1 VTLSLAD
8 IALYAGALLVLFL
21 TPGPVWVAIV
31 ARGVTGGFRGAWPL
45 ALGVG
50 VGDVLWPLAA
60 IFGLAWIVSA
70 HAGVMEAMR
79 WVAAGVFLVMGLG
92 LIRSGGRLLEGDG
105 RLARPGLWAG
115 FSAGLMALIGNRKA
129 ILFYLGV
136 LPGFFDLTRVTGWD
150 IAAICAISALVPL
163 AALVPLLVR
172 LRRGKRAAPSEP
184 SIRLHVVV
192 GLVVAGASFLRTLL
206 AVLALGSPQAI
217 AAGELALG
225 MGALAFLI
233 ILSHT
238 GLGLQLRQPKLRR
251 RGDKRR
257 QHVVTATLITLTIGL
272 HAGLLMTANP

>member
-60 IFGLAWIVSA
+60 IFGLAWVVSA

-79 WVAAGVFLVMGLG
+79 WVAAGVFLAMGLA

-115 FSAGLMALIGNRKA
+115 FSAGLMAIIGNPKA

-163 AALVPLLVR
+163 AGNFGLALSMDRVR
-172 LRRGKRAAPSEP
+172 RFLASPAAVRRTN
-184 SIRLHVVV
+184 
-192 GLVVAGASFLRTLL
+192 VVAGALL
-206 AVLALGSPQAI
+206 IGVGLA
-217 AAGELALG
+217 
-225 MGALAFLI
+225 
-233 ILSHT
+233 
-238 GLGLQLRQPKLRR
+238 
-251 RGDKRR
+251 
-257 QHVVTATLITLTIGL
+257 IGV
-272 HAGLLMTANP
+272 A